1 MSGDMPYRLLGST
14 GEKVSVVGLGGA
26 HLGTQVD
33 EKESIDII
41 RTAIDNG
48 INFMDNCWD
57 YNGGESEIRM
67 GKALKDGYRKK
78 VFLMTKVDGRDKKTA
93 QKQIDESLMRL
104 QTDVIDLLQF
114 HEVIR
119 MSDPDRI
126 FAPGGAMEAFR
137 DYQKAGKVRY
147 IGFTG
152 HKSPEIHLRM
162 LQVAEDNGIRFDA
175 VQMPL
180 NVMDAHYKSFQ
191 KKVLPTL
198 LRRKIGVLAMKP
210 IGFGLILDSQTV
222 TARECLIYA
231 MSLPVSVVITG
242 CDSLPIL
249 RQALEVAKTFRP
261 LTNKARLALLA
272 KTKRVS
278 LRGDYETYKTLNR
291 FDGTEWNPEWL
302 GPNP

>member
-1 MSGDMPYRLLGST
+1 MTGDMSYRFLGST

-57 YNGGESEIRM
+57 YSGGESEIRM

-93 QKQIDESLMRL
+93 EKQIDESLMRL

-126 FAPGGAMEAFR
+126 FAPGGAIEAFR
-137 DYQKAGKVRY
+137 DYQKTGKVRY

-152 HKSPEIHLRM
+152 HKSPDIHLRM
-162 LQVAEDNGIRFDA
+162 LEVAEDNGFRFDA

-180 NVMDAHYKSFQ
+180 NVMDAHYKSFE

-222 TARECLIYA
+222 TARECLVYS

-249 RQALEVAKTFRP
+249 KQALEIARTFRP
-261 LTNKARLALLA
+261 LTNEERSALLA
-272 KTKRVS
+272 KTRKVAV
-278 LRGDYETYKTLNR
+278 GGKYETYKTLNR
-291 FDGTEWNPEWL
+291 FDGTEWSPEWL
-302 GPNP
+302 GQNL

>member
-1 MSGDMPYRLLGST
+1 MGGEMPYRLLGST
-14 GEKVSVVGLGGA
+14 GEKVSIVGLGG
-26 HLGTQVD
+26 HHIGRQVD
-33 EKESIDII
+33 EKESIAII

-57 YNGGESEIRM
+57 YNDGQSEIRM
-67 GKALKDGYRKK
+67 GKALRDGYRKK

-93 QKQIDESLMRL
+93 QNQIDESLRRL
-104 QTDVIDLLQF
+104 QTNVIDLLQF

-126 FAPGGAMEAFR
+126 FASDGAMEAFQ
-137 DYQKAGKVRY
+137 DAKKAGKIRY

-152 HKSPEIHLRM
+152 HKNPDIHLKM
-162 LQVAEDNGIRFDA
+162 LQVATDNGIRFDT

-180 NVMDAHYKSFQ
+180 NVMDAHYKSFE

-198 LRRKIGVLAMKP
+198 LNQKIGILGMKP
-210 IGFGLILDSQTV
+210 MGDGIILNSHSV
-222 TARECLIYA
+222 TARECLLYA

-249 RQALEVAKTFRP
+249 KQALETARTFRP
-261 LTNKARLALLA
+261 LADEERSALRA
-272 KTKRVS
+272 KTRRYS
-278 LRGDYETYKTLNR
+278 LRGKYETYKNLNP
-291 FDGTEWNPEWL
+291 FDSTEWNPQWL
-302 GPNP
+302 GQNL